1 MAKTDNVNLT
11 DALKTG
17 ENLDVALE
25 GFANKIQDKVLAEAQ
40 LHANDAV
47 ALSESAGISL
57 SGEERKYFM
66 EAIDSGKGFANIG
79 EVVPPTIINRVFDN
93 LQKDRPLLRAI
104 QFVNVGLST
113 EWILSNGVN
122 TAFWGKLCVPV
133 QELTDKGFT
142 RLQIGQLKL
151 SAFLPVCKA
160 FLELNS
166 PEWLAR
172 YVITVL
178 TESIQKALELAIV
191 DGTGNDQPI
200 GMRRSLAN
208 VTSGTHAETTP
219 VEIEKLDVQT
229 AGNIMAAVSRVK
241 INGVD
246 DVGRAVSPQEVL
258 LVVNPQTYYKKI
270 FPMYTIQNAAG
281 EYVSRFPL
289 PFTIVQSEAMP
300 EDEILAGLGRDYF
313 FGLGMGTKLTSSDE
327 YHFVEDERIYLAKMY
342 GNGQP
347 VFDGAFTRYTLK
359 TTAEA

>member
-1 MAKTDNVNLT
+1 MAKNENVNLT
-11 DALKTG
+11 DALKNG
-17 ENLDVALE
+17 ENLDVALQ
-25 GFANKIQDKVLAEAQ
+25 GFASQIQDKVLGEAQ
-40 LHANDAV
+40 LLAQDAV
-47 ALSESAGISL
+47 ALKDASGISL
-57 SGEERKYFM
+57 SGEEKKYFM
-66 EAIDSGKGFANIG
+66 EAIESGEGFANIDK
-79 EVVPPTIINRVFDN
+79 VVPPTIINRVFDN

-133 QELTDKGFT
+133 QELADKGFT
-142 RLQIGQLKL
+142 RLNIGQMKL
-151 SAFLPVCKA
+151 SAFMPVCKA

-191 DGTGNDQPI
+191 DGDGADQPI
-200 GMRRSLAN
+200 GMRRSITN
-208 VTSGTHAETTP
+208 VTSGKHAELTP
-219 VEIEKLDVQT
+219 VEIDALDIQT
-229 AGNIMAAVSRVK
+229 AGEIMATVSRVK

-246 DVGRAVSPQEVL
+246 DVDRAVSPSDVL
-258 LVVNPQTYYKKI
+258 LVVNPQTYYKRI
-270 FPMYTIQNAAG
+270 FPMYTVQNALG

-300 EDEILAGLGRDYF
+300 ENEIVAGLGSDYF
-313 FGLGMGTKLTSSDE
+313 FGLGMGTKLTSSDD
-327 YHFVEDERIYLAKMY
+327 YHFIEDERIYLAKLY

-347 VFDGAFTRYTLK
+347 IFEGAFTRYTLK
-359 TTAEA
+359 AQA

>member
-1 MAKTDNVNLT
+1 MAKNENVSLT
-11 DALKTG
+11 AALKDG
-17 ENLDVALE
+17 ENLDVALQ
-25 GFANKIQDKVLAEAQ
+25 GFANQIQDKVLGEARLYAQ
-40 LHANDAV
+40 DAV
-47 ALSESAGISL
+47 ALKDASGISL

-66 EAIDSGKGFANIG
+66 EAIESGDGFANIG
-79 EVVPPTIINRVFDN
+79 AVVPPTIINRVFDN

-133 QELTDKGFT
+133 TELTDKGFT
-142 RLQIGQLKL
+142 RLQIGQMKL

-191 DGTGNDQPI
+191 DGTGKDQPI
-200 GMRRSLAN
+200 GMRRSIAN
-208 VTSGTHAETTP
+208 VSSEVHAETEA
-219 VEIEKLDVQT
+219 VEIEKLDVAT
-229 AGNIMAAVSRVK
+229 AGAIMANVSRVK
-241 INGVD
+241 INGTDPVD
-246 DVGRAVSPQEVL
+246 RAVSPQEVVL
-258 LVVNPQTYYKKI
+258 LVNPQTYYKKI
-270 FPMYTIQNAAG
+270 FPMYTVQNALG

-289 PFTIVQSEAMP
+289 PFTIIQSEAMP
-300 EDEILAGLGRDYF
+300 EDEIVAGLATDYF

-342 GNGQP
+342 GNGRP

-359 TTAEA
+359 TTSEA